1 MQIER
6 GLAATEDE
14 RKLMN
19 RLVPLRILL
28 LLCLGISSMT
38 WPSHAGADGGCKTI
52 KATMTTVADLAAFTT
67 VGQIRGNLKGTTQ
80 FTGDP
85 ASLAQMVSQSSP
97 PLNTTFSYTGDL
109 VITTK
114 DGTLTTRSVG
124 VFESVPLGIGTQF
137 DRVMDGTGAFRGATG
152 FLFFHFQAN
161 ADLTQFTSTIAGE
174 LCLQDD

>member
-1 MQIER
+1 
-6 GLAATEDE
+6 
-14 RKLMN
+14 MN
-19 RLVPLRILL
+19 KPGALRVWL
-28 LLCLGISSMT
+28 LLCLEISSVT
-38 WPSHAGADGGCKTI
+38 WSNQAQANVGCKMI
-52 KATMTTVADLAAFTT
+52 NATMTTIADLATFTT
-67 VGQIRGNLKGTTQ
+67 VGQIRGNLKGMTQ

-85 ASLAQMVSQSSP
+85 ASLAQIASQSSP

-124 VFESVPLGIGTQF
+124 VFESVPFGIGTQF

-161 ADLTQFTSTIAGE
+161 ADLTRFTSTIAGE